1 MRSSGEPGLSGA
13 LPTRFPIF
21 PLPGAILLPRGKLP
35 LNIFE
40 PRYLQMT
47 RDAMRSDRVIGMIQP
62 NGGGSDRPALSRSA
76 APAGS
81 PASPRPR
88 TAAT

>member
-1 MRSSGEPGLSGA
+1 MRSSEPVLIGA

-21 PLPGAILLPRGKLP
+21 PLPGAILP

-47 RDAMRSDRVIGMIQP
+47 RDAMRTDRVIGMVQP
-62 NGGGSDRPALSRSA
+62 NGGSSDRPGLFAVGC
-76 APAGS
+76 AGRITTF
-81 PASPRPR
+81 A
-88 TAAT
+88 